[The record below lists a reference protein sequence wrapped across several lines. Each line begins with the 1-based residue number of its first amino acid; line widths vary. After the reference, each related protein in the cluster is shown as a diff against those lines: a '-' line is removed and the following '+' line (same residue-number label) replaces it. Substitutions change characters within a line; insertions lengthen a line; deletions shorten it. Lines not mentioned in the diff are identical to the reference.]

1 MRFFESSKDFQLDRK
16 TFLNLR
22 WIALM
27 GQLVAVL
34 FVKVILEYSFLSY
47 LYCISIILFGILT
60 NFYLQFKLKDKQ
72 INNFISTSYLAY
84 DIIQLGCLLHLT
96 GGITNPFIFL
106 IVIPSVFSSKYL
118 NLWSSI
124 FLVSLTVCILIL
136 ISLFYLELPYPQE
149 AHFHVP
155 NYYLYSIPVSVVIG
169 LFFLVYFG
177 LKFGSEYRTR
187 NDALNK
193 IQIIMAKEHELV
205 SLGGQAAA
213 SAHSLGTPLSTI
225 SLIAKE
231 LKEELGNN
239 KKYSED
245 ISLLISQ
252 SNRCNEILKRL
263 SLNPHIEDEFLE
275 KEVTFFDYI
284 TEITTSFKEI
294 SEKKFIINNS
304 KNNNIIKIT
313 RTIEI
318 IFGLRN
324 FIGNANKFANEKITI
339 NIITNKKTT
348 KIIINDDGPG
358 FSNDIIDKLGEP
370 YIRSS
375 SKKFFSKAG
384 LGLGTFIGKTLLEKN
399 FATIDF
405 ENLDKEQGASVI
417 ISWLNE
423 DLKKI

>member
-1 MRFFESSKDFQLDRK
+1 MRLFKSSKDFQLDKK

-22 WIALM
+22 WIAFL
-27 GQLVAVL
+27 GQLVAV
-34 FVKVILEYSFLSY
+34 FIVKVYLEFSFFSF
-47 LYCISIILFGILT
+47 LYCISIISFGILT
-60 NFYLQFKLKDKQ
+60 NFYLYFKSKEKQ

-84 DIIQLGCLLHLT
+84 DIVQLGCLLYLT

-124 FLVSLTVCILIL
+124 FLVSLTVLIL
-136 ISLFYLELPYPQE
+136 VIISLFYLELPHPQNT
-149 AHFHVP
+149 HLHVP
-155 NYYLYSIPVSVVIG
+155 NYYLFAIPLSVVIG

-177 LKFGSEYRTR
+177 LKFGLEYRTR

-231 LKEELGNN
+231 LKEELSTN

-245 ISLLISQ
+245 IDLLISQ

-275 KEVTFFDYI
+275 KEITFFEYI
-284 TEITTSFKEI
+284 TEIINSFKEI
-294 SEKKFIINNS
+294 SEKKFIITN
-304 KNNNIIKIT
+304 KNNNHFIKIT

-324 FIGNANKFANEKITI
+324 FIGNANKFANEKINI
-339 NIITNKKTT
+339 NIISDKKFT

-358 FSNDIIDKLGEP
+358 FSKDIIDKLGEP
-370 YIRSS
+370 YIKSS
-375 SKKFFSKAG
+375 SKHNASKSG

-399 FATIDF
+399 FATIYF
-405 ENLDKEQGASVI
+405 TNLEKKEGASVVI
-417 ISWLNE
+417 KWHNE
-423 DLKKI
+423 DLKRI